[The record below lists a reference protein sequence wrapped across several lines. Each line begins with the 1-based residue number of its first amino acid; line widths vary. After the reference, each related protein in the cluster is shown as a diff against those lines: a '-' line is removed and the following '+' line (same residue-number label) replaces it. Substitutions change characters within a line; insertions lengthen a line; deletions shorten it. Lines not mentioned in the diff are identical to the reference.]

1 MAMSRHWRYT
11 FMLPLLGSAVA
22 CSSTKIE
29 CGGQVS
35 PHGVGSDTLAIVDKA
50 KAESRRFCEGSE
62 VGCDYT
68 VAKTKAGWSVAATR
82 VFVVDG
88 KCVSAIG
95 GEKIY
100 GYDGSGQLTRVIE
113 GL

>member
-1 MAMSRHWRYT
+1 MISHWSSALT
-11 FMLPLLGSAVA
+11 LLLLGSAAA

-29 CGGQVS
+29 CGGQVA
-35 PHGVGSDTLAIVDKA
+35 PHGIGSDALAIVDKA
-50 KAESRRFCEGSE
+50 RAEARGFCTGSE

-68 VAKTKAGWSVAATR
+68 VVKTKTGWSVAATQ

-100 GYDGSGQLTRVIE
+100 GYDGSGQLTRIID